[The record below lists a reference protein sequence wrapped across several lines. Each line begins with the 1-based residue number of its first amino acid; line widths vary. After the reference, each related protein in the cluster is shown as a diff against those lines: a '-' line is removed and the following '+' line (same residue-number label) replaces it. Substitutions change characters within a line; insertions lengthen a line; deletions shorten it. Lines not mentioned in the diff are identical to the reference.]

1 MRAAPVTTREVK
13 YRDGDVDGI
22 FQLLLDN
29 EVVDGPPELRAIV
42 ARLWPEL
49 LHKVKP
55 PRSEMH

>member
-1 MRAAPVTTREVK
+1 MRAAPTTTREVQ
-13 YRDGDVDGI
+13 YRDGDVEGI
-22 FQLLLDN
+22 RQLLLNN

-42 ARLWPEL
+42 AALWPEL

>member
-1 MRAAPVTTREVK
+1 MRAAPTTTRQVQ
-13 YRDGDVDGI
+13 YLDNDVEGI
-22 FQLLLDN
+22 RQLLLSN

-42 ARLWPEL
+42 AALWPEL